1 MNLSNSE
8 EEKEWRRGYLI
19 NANYEL
25 KYVAFLDLLGFK
37 NMVYQSVGNQNIL
50 NNINMALSYIG
61 KMQYD
66 NYNGIMPMVDLGKQ
80 VTAFSDSIVI
90 SYDASMP
97 GGGFHVLMDLV
108 YICNDLLGIGIPIRG
123 GVTVGPLIH
132 DAQKCFGPAMID
144 AYLMESQRALF
155 PRIII
160 NQSVLEYDLSKPG
173 QANTIE
179 YEAEY
184 LHGIIKKDP
193 CDGLLFLDY
202 LKQHNEFDEPAIY
215 DDYILR
221 TREFIIRNLKTYA
234 YDEKLYPKYNWLK
247 WYYNETITTIYK
259 HPERMLI

>member
-1 MNLSNSE
+1 M
-8 EEKEWRRGYLI
+8 I
-19 NANYEL
+19 NTNYKL

-37 NMVYQSVGNQNIL
+37 NMVYQSIGNQNIL

-144 AYLMESQRALF
+144 AYLMESQKASF
-155 PRIII
+155 PRVIID
-160 NQSVLEYDLSKPG
+160 QKVLEYDLSKPG
-173 QANTIE
+173 EANTIE
-179 YEAEY
+179 YEADY
-184 LHGIIKKDP
+184 LNGIIKIDP
-193 CDGLLFLDY
+193 RDKLLFLDY
-202 LKQHNEFDEPAIY
+202 MKQCNEFDEPAIY
-215 DDYILR
+215 NDYILR
-221 TREFIIRNLKTYA
+221 TREFIIRKLKTYA
-234 YDEKLYPKYNWLK
+234 YNENLYPKYDWLK
-247 WYYNETITTIYK
+247 WYYNETITAVYG
-259 HPERMLI
+259 HLERMLI

>member
-1 MNLSNSE
+1 MNSSNSE
-8 EEKEWRRGYLI
+8 EEKEWRRSYMI
-19 NANYEL
+19 NANYKL

-37 NMVYQSVGNQNIL
+37 NMVCLSVGDQHIL

-132 DAQKCFGPAMID
+132 DAQKCFGPAMIN
-144 AYLMESQRALF
+144 AYLMESQRASF
-155 PRIII
+155 PRVIIG
-160 NQSVLEYDLSKPG
+160 QEVLEYDLSKPG
-173 QANTIE
+173 EANTIE
-179 YEAEY
+179 YEADY
-184 LHGIIKKDP
+184 LNGIIKIDP
-193 CDGLLFLDY
+193 RDKLLFLDY
-202 LKQHNEFDEPAIY
+202 MKQCNEFDEPAIY

-234 YDEKLYPKYNWLK
+234 YDEKLYPKYDWFK
-247 WYYNETITTIYK
+247 WYYNETITTVYK

>member
-1 MNLSNSE
+1 M
-8 EEKEWRRGYLI
+8 I
-19 NANYEL
+19 NANYNL

-37 NMVYQSVGNQNIL
+37 NMVYQSVGDQNIL
-50 NNINMALSYIG
+50 NNINIALSYIG
-61 KMQYD
+61 KMQHD

-90 SYDASMP
+90 SYDASIS
-97 GGGFHVLMDLV
+97 GGGFLVLMDLV
-108 YICNDLLGIGIPIRG
+108 FICNDLLGIGIPIRG

-144 AYLMESQRALF
+144 AYLMESQRALY

-160 NQSVLEYDLSKPG
+160 NQNVIEYDLSKPG

-184 LHGIIKKDP
+184 LQGIIKKDP

-202 LKQHNEFDEPAIY
+202 MKQCNEFDSPEIY

-221 TREFIIRNLKTYA
+221 TKEFIIRNLYA
-234 YDEKLYPKYNWLK
+234 YANNDKLYPKYNWLK
-247 WYYNETITTIYK
+247 WYFNETITTVYR
-259 HPERMLI
+259 HPEQLRI

>member
-1 MNLSNSE
+1 M
-8 EEKEWRRGYLI
+8 I
-19 NANYEL
+19 NTNYKL

-37 NMVYQSVGNQNIL
+37 NMVYQSIGNQNIL

-144 AYLMESQRALF
+144 AYLMESQKASF
-155 PRIII
+155 PRVIID
-160 NQSVLEYDLSKPG
+160 QKVLEYDLSKPG
-173 QANTIE
+173 EANTIE
-179 YEAEY
+179 YEADY
-184 LHGIIKKDP
+184 LNGIIKIDP
-193 CDGLLFLDY
+193 RDKLLFLDY
-202 LKQHNEFDEPAIY
+202 MKQCNEFDEPAIY
-215 DDYILR
+215 NDYILR

-234 YDEKLYPKYNWLK
+234 YNENLYPKYDWLK
-247 WYYNETITTIYK
+247 WYYNETITAVYG
-259 HPERMLI
+259 HLERMLI

>member
-1 MNLSNSE
+1 M
-8 EEKEWRRGYLI
+8 I
-19 NANYEL
+19 NANYKL

-37 NMVYQSVGNQNIL
+37 NMVYQSVGDQNVL
-50 NNINMALSYIG
+50 NNINRALSYIG
-61 KMQYD
+61 KVQHD

-108 YICNDLLGIGIPIRG
+108 FICNDLLGVGIPIRG

-160 NQSVLEYDLSKPG
+160 NQNVIEYDLSNPG
-173 QANTIE
+173 KANTIG

-184 LHGIIKKDP
+184 LQGIIKKDP
-193 CDGLLFLDY
+193 RDGLLFLDY
-202 LKQHNEFDEPAIY
+202 LKQFNEFDNPEVY
-215 DDYILR
+215 DDYILK
-221 TREFIIRNLKTYA
+221 TKEFIIRNLSIYA
-234 YDEKLYPKYNWLK
+234 NDLKLCQKYEWLK
-247 WYYNETITTIYK
+247 WYFNETITTIYS
-259 HPERMLI
+259 HPEQLLI